1 MDIALAKTFLT
12 VAETG
17 SFIDAGRRMNLTQS
31 TVSSRIKNL
40 EDALG
45 QELFLRSKLGAELT
59 TAGEQF
65 RRHALTLVRVW
76 QHAQFEVGLSNYH
89 RDHLAVGA
97 PQPLWGGLLLP
108 WVSWMRENIPDI
120 AITARSDTSSNLT
133 QRMLEGTLDLAIS
146 YRSVQQSGIV
156 SEHVFDDQFVLVT
169 SAKPGTRRN
178 QIEHLTIDWGP
189 DLQDGDASIDPDFT
203 NTGLNLELGASGLA
217 YMLDNPCSGY
227 VPLRL
232 ARPHLRRGRLRRASR
247 SRSVTYPVF
256 MAYPEVRD
264 EDAYDPILDALR
276 TSAEA
281 ASR

>member
-45 QELFLRSKLGAELT
+45 QALFQRSKLGAELT

-76 QHAQFEVGLSNYH
+76 QHAQFEVGLSSYH

-97 PQPLWGGLLLP
+97 PEALWGGFLLP
-108 WVSWMRENIPDI
+108 WVSWMRAHIPDI
-120 AITARSDTSSNLT
+120 AVTARAETSSDLT
-133 QRMLEGTLDLAIS
+133 MRMLEGTLDLAVT
-146 YRSVQQSGIV
+146 YRPIQQSGVV
-156 SEHVFDDQFVLVT
+156 SEHLFDDVFVLVT

-178 QIEHLTIDWGP
+178 AIEHVTLDWGP
-189 DLQDGDASIDPDFT
+189 DVQESEAGGDPSFT
-203 NTGLNLELGASGLA
+203 NTGLSLELGANGLT
-217 YMLDNPCSGY
+217 YMLDNPCVGY
-227 VPLRL
+227 VPMRL
-232 ARPHLRRGRLRRASR
+232 ARAHMKRRRLRKAPRAR
-247 SRSVTYPVF
+247 AIAHPVF
-256 MAYPEVRD
+256 MSYPEVRD

-276 TSAEA
+276 SAA
-281 ASR
+281 DDAGR